1 MKAVYKALF
10 NYFKSNKLFTPF
22 QSSYMKYKL
31 LLITTLLLIREVYLL
46 TSQKPL
52 IKSGA
57 LAFHLNYNLMVLMV
71 KYFLC
76 WKITLKIISRGS
88 FLEFLNKFWSLTRTV
103 LVPLLFLICVNDLPD
118 GITSRSKSFA
128 GDISLFS
135 KVLDVKES
143 TWKLSFDL
151 EKVKKSAFQWKK
163 KFNTDPNKQANEN
176 IFYRKSKF
184 YSYPPLTFSN
194 NDIKKCPYQ
203 KCSY

>member
-1 MKAVYKALF
+1 
-10 NYFKSNKLFTPF
+10 
-22 QSSYMKYKL
+22 MKYKL
-31 LLITTLLLIREVYLL
+31 LLITTLLLIWEVYLL

-57 LAFHLNYNLMVLMV
+57 LAFHLNYKLRRLMV

-76 WKITLKIISRGS
+76 WKITLKIISRG
-88 FLEFLNKFWSLTRTV
+88 FWSSTRTV
-103 LVPLLFLICVNDLPD
+103 LVPLLFLIYINDLSH

-135 KVLDVKES
+135 KVLDPKES
-143 TWKLSFDL
+143 TKKLNFDL

-163 KFNTDPNKQANEN
+163 KFNTDPSKQANEV
-176 IFYRKSKF
+176 IFYRKLKF

-203 KCSY
+203 KCPY

>member
-1 MKAVYKALF
+1 
-10 NYFKSNKLFTPF
+10 
-22 QSSYMKYKL
+22 
-31 LLITTLLLIREVYLL
+31 
-46 TSQKPL
+46 
-52 IKSGA
+52 
-57 LAFHLNYNLMVLMV
+57 MVLMV

-128 GDISLFS
+128 GDISLIS

-143 TWKLSFDL
+143 TRKLNFDL